1 MPDSKM
7 NAPHWQ
13 NVISVGNLISIGAMA
28 IAVGGSYATIT
39 VGIANLEKQRAA
51 REEKVDQRFDR
62 IERQTADLPQI
73 AYRMTNAEAQIQAF
87 NDRLDASFRTISE
100 RLDRLSEASAAGT
113 AALSSQ
119 IGALDTKVAVITQRL
134 EQVTPGQRTLLDRSQ
149 FADGSARE
157 SPEP

>member
-62 IERQTADLPQI
+62 IERQTADQPQI

-157 SPEP
+157 SPER

>member
-1 MPDSKM
+1 MSENKM

-13 NVISVGNLISIGAMA
+13 NVISVGNMISIGAML

-39 VGIANLEKQRAA
+39 VGISNLEQARAQREA
-51 REEKVDQRFDR
+51 KVDQRFDR

-87 NDRLDASFRTISE
+87 NDRLDASFHTISE
-100 RLDRLSEASAAGT
+100 RLDRLAETSAAGT

-134 EQVTPGQRTLLDRSQ
+134 EQVTPGQRTFLDRSQ
-149 FADGSARE
+149 YAGGSLRE
-157 SPEP
+157 TSQP

>member
-39 VGIANLEKQRAA
+39 VGIANLEEKRAA

>member
-1 MPDSKM
+1 MSDSKM

-13 NVISVGNLISIGAMA
+13 NVISVGNLISVAAMLF
-28 IAVGGSYATIT
+28 AVGGSYATIT
-39 VGIANLEKQRAA
+39 VGISNLEEKRAA

-73 AYRMTNAEAQIQAF
+73 AYRMTNAESQIQAF

-100 RLDRLSEASAAGT
+100 RLDRLAEASAAGT

-119 IGALDTKVAVITQRL
+119 IGALDTKVAVITQRI
-134 EQVTPGQRTLLDRSQ
+134 EQVTPGQRTFLDRSQ
-149 FADGSARE
+149 YASGFARQS
-157 SPEP
+157 SQP